1 MRPLTTDFSRQECR
15 PYFLF
20 DEDLS
25 IAELRQRLSS
35 GNSAER
41 LRLIA
46 KLLREAHEDDVWE
59 FLTLPEFL
67 GIFPEVISLLGRRR
81 GHWQAVYN
89 SHRGTELHATS

>member
-25 IAELRQRLSS
+25 IAEPRQRLSN

-59 FLTLPEFL
+59 FVTLAHFL
-67 GIFPEVISLLGRRR
+67 WIFPEVVPLLGRRR
-81 GHWQAVYN
+81 NHWQAVYN
-89 SHRGTELHATS
+89 SHRSTELRTKT